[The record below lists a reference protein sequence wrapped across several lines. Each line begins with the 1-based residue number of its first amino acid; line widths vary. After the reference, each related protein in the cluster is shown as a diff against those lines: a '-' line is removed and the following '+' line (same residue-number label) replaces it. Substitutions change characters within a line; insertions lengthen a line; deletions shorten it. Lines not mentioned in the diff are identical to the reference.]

1 MNGTSKAPG
10 RGAGPGLSSAEQ
22 SRARRTAVEASL
34 VEGQRRFMGFLIGRL
49 GNVDDALDVM
59 QDFAL
64 RAIRRSDDL
73 RDLASVRGWL
83 SRLLATAITDH
94 HRRSNRRRRREVPG
108 DPWSEAADMALPTDT
123 GTDAAICDC
132 LRDVIGLLPLAQA
145 DLLRRIDL
153 EEQPRLAVARA
164 LGITEG
170 NLAVRLFRA
179 RGKLRDL
186 LVDLCLTCP
195 EHGFLDCACA
205 RARAR
210 TLAAG
215 GDVPG
220 ALA

>member
-1 MNGTSKAPG
+1 MSKFTGPELGQDKGNGG
-10 RGAGPGLSSAEQ
+10 Q
-22 SRARRTAVEASL
+22 SQARRDAIEAAL
-34 VEGQRRFMGFLIGRL
+34 IAGQRRFLGFLISRL
-49 GNVDDALDVM
+49 GNVDDAMDVL
-59 QDFAL
+59 QDFSL
-64 RAIRRSDDL
+64 RAFKRADDL
-73 RDLASVRGWL
+73 RDVASVRGWL

-94 HRRSNRRRRREVPG
+94 FRRSTRRRRREVPG
-108 DPWSEAADMALPTDT
+108 DPWGEAADITLPTDT
-123 GTDAAICDC
+123 GTDAAVCDC
-132 LRDVIGLLPLAQA
+132 LRDVIGLLPPAQA

-210 TLAAG
+210 ALAAG
-215 GDVPG
+215 DIVPG